1 MVGGDVVDAVF
12 SLVLML
18 ACAAPIG
25 LGAAW
30 FASRGP
36 GALGGFFRPAGSPDL
51 GWPRG
56 VQEEDAPTWNW
67 GDRVPPATR
76 PALPDPLPGLV
87 PELVDGP
94 AERLPL
100 RRVAGR
106 LQLGPTSRRNRA

>member
-1 MVGGDVVDAVF
+1 MDAVL
-12 SLVLML
+12 SVALML

-30 FASRGP
+30 FAIRGP
-36 GALGGFFRPAGSPDL
+36 AALGGFFRPGAPL

-67 GDRVPPATR
+67 DGRVPPATR
-76 PALPDPLPGLV
+76 PALTDPIPELV
-87 PELVDGP
+87 PELVDTP
-94 AERLPL
+94 VQRLPV
-100 RRVAGR
+100 RRVAAR